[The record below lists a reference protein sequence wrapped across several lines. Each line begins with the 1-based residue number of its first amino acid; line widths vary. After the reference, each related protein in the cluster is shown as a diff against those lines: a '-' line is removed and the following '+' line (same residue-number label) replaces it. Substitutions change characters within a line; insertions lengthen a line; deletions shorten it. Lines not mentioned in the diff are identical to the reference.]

1 MSGFDDDFRT
11 ELKEPIHLG
20 EIVLLPNGEH
30 YDRLLS
36 ARYPSAPSQIAWNK
50 IPADQRDERHAGR
63 GNEASAIA
71 EFFETVVRPRTKCTD
86 ADRVVFIGD
95 AMDDTTLEMSIAT
108 LLKYRSILFSYPQHH
123 FVFPPDGA
131 WCFSYS
137 FEDDMYFGF
146 APR

>member
-1 MSGFDDDFRT
+1 MSYEKISPSNPARITIFQNART
-11 ELKEPIHLG
+11 TRAAETLEFSSMEEL
-20 EIVLLPNGEH
+20 
-30 YDRLLS
+30 
-36 ARYPSAPSQIAWNK
+36 
-50 IPADQRDERHAGR
+50 
-63 GNEASAIA
+63 A

-108 LLKYRSILFSYPQHH
+108 LLEYRSILFSYPQHH

-137 FEDDMYFGF
+137 FEDDMFFAF